1 MKKSY
6 NIESRKFNEC
16 LHHLEKVTFEFGRAY
31 SSGAHLEEIEIAL
44 LMVRSYAALMIAT
57 IAKVLEDKPKE
68 LLLDRLITEIK
79 DQFFCFDEIEKKKI
93 N

>member
-6 NIESRKFNEC
+6 SVESRKFNET
-16 LHHLEKVTFEFGRAY
+16 LHHLEQVTFEFGRRN

-44 LMVRSYAALMIAT
+44 LMVRSYTALMLAT
-57 IAKVLEDKPKE
+57 IAKVLDDKPKE
-68 LLLDRLITEIK
+68 ILLDRFVQEIK
-79 DQFFCFDEIEKKKI
+79 DQFFCFDEIEKKKV

>member
-6 NIESRKFNEC
+6 NIESRKFNET
-16 LHHLEKVTFEFGRAY
+16 LHHLEQVTFEFGRRN
-31 SSGAHLEEIEIAL
+31 STGAHLEEIEIAL